1 MACSEPHEVVL
12 RLYELISGPADQP
25 RSWDEVRSLFL
36 PDALLRS
43 ELVLPDGSRQ
53 SGTWTVDDFCEA
65 AAAEYA
71 ETGFWEREVSA
82 RVECFENIA
91 QVWTTYESRVETP
104 DSDPVVRGINA
115 VQLLRRD
122 GRWSITSLV
131 FQVDRETDGIPS
143 VYLQNDQASAGGGA
157 V

>member
-1 MACSEPHEVVL
+1 MVR

-25 RSWDEVRSLFL
+25 RSWDEVRSLFF

-53 SGTWTVDDFCEA
+53 SGTWTVGEFCEA
-65 AAAEYA
+65 AAAAYA
-71 ETGFWEREVSA
+71 ETGFWERELSA

-115 VQLLRRD
+115 VQLLRRG
-122 GRWSITSLV
+122 GRWRITSLV
-131 FQVDRETDGIPS
+131 FQVDRGTGGIPS
-143 VYLQNDQASAGGGA
+143 VYLRNDDASVGGGA